1 MEDVKIPVSEDTLR
15 KAAQMLMNQKI
26 HYQSK
31 ASDAATDERKKR
43 WWLKSMEVAKVHEE
57 ICHALVEAEEAED

>member
-26 HYQSK
+26 HYQGMASK
-31 ASDAATDERKKR
+31 ARTDERKKL
-43 WWLKSMEVAKVHEE
+43 WWAKSMKVAEVHEA
-57 ICHALVEAEEAED
+57 ICRALVEAEDAEA